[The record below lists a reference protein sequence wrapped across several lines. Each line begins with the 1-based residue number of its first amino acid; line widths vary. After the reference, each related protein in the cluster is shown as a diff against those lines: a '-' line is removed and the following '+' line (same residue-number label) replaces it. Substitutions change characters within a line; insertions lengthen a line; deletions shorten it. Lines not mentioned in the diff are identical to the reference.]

1 VHAAGDVKIRFCTN
15 DAQVRADQHRIGA
28 RARRRRTGSA
38 RERAAR
44 GLQTGSVAQQK
55 WFQIHRPLSA
65 RARRVLGIAAFVLPL
80 LAWCI
85 VSYVPW
91 VWHPQIMITDPGSAP
106 YLDAGAHLPRDAFE
120 SERADARR
128 EGRQPP
134 RGVPANPVYLPAP
147 DQVLRAFYTSFTT
160 PPPTRDGLW
169 LHQSLWHSIQ
179 IIFWGFTISSLV
191 GVPLGIL
198 CGAYAAIA
206 RLSEPFVEFFRYL
219 PAPAFGALAV
229 AILGIYDGPKIAVI
243 VIGTFFQQVLII
255 ANTTR
260 KLDPAL
266 LEAALTLGARSRQLL
281 TRVVVPGILPDL
293 YRDQRILLG
302 WAWTYLIVAELIGT
316 TSGITWFITQQARY
330 QHFPNVY
337 AAIAMIGI
345 LGLGTDMLLG
355 ALGRRLFPWDRAVAK
370 GG

>member
-1 VHAAGDVKIRFCTN
+1 V
-15 DAQVRADQHRIGA
+15 AQHQWLQIHRSLPA
-28 RARRRRTGSA
+28 RAR
-38 RERAAR
+38 
-44 GLQTGSVAQQK
+44 L
-55 WFQIHRPLSA
+55 L
-65 RARRVLGIAAFVLPL
+65 LGIASFVVPVLI
-80 LAWCI
+80 WCV

-91 VWHPQIMITDPGSAP
+91 VWHPQIRITDSGSVS
-106 YLDAGAHLPRDAFE
+106 YLDIGAQLPRAAFE
-120 SERADARR
+120 AEVTSATQ
-128 EGRQPP
+128 EGRAPP
-134 RGVPANPVYLPAP
+134 RGSAANPIYLPSP
-147 DQVLRAFYTSFTT
+147 GQVLQAFYTSFTT
-160 PPPTRDGLW
+160 PPPTRDGQW

-179 IIFWGFTISSLV
+179 IIFWGFTISSLF

-198 CGAYAAIA
+198 CGAYAPIA
-206 RLSEPFVEFFRYL
+206 RLNEPFVEFFRYL

-266 LEAALTLGARSRQLL
+266 LEAALTLGTKSRQLL
-281 TRVVVPGILPDL
+281 TRVVVPAILPDL
-293 YRDQRILLG
+293 YRDQRVLLG

-337 AAIAMIGI
+337 AAISMIGI
-345 LGLGTDMLLG
+345 LGLGTDMVL
-355 ALGRRLFPWDRAVAK
+355 AAIGRRLFPWDRSLAK
-370 GG
+370 GR

>member
-1 VHAAGDVKIRFCTN
+1 MQI
-15 DAQVRADQHRIGA
+15 
-28 RARRRRTGSA
+28 
-38 RERAAR
+38 
-44 GLQTGSVAQQK
+44 LQ
-55 WFQIHRPLSA
+55 PLSA
-65 RARRVLGIAAFVLPL
+65 RAKLVIGIASFVLPVL
-80 LAWCI
+80 LWSA

-91 VWHPQIMITDPGSAP
+91 LWHPQIMITDPGSVS
-106 YLDAGAHLPRDAFE
+106 YLEVGAHLPRAAFA
-120 SERADARR
+120 SEVADAKQENRAA
-128 EGRQPP
+128 P
-134 RGVPANPVYLPAP
+134 RGVPANPIYLPTP
-147 DQVLRAFYTSFTT
+147 GQVLAAFYTSFTT
-160 PPPTRDGLW
+160 PPPTRDGQW

-179 IIFWGFTISSLV
+179 IIFWGFTISSVL
-191 GVPLGIL
+191 GVPIGIL
-198 CGAYAAIA
+198 CGAYASIA
-206 RLSEPFVEFFRYL
+206 RLNEPFIEFFRYL

-266 LEAALTLGARSRQLL
+266 LEAALTLGTRSRQLL
-281 TRVVVPGILPDL
+281 MRVVVPGILPDL

-337 AAIAMIGI
+337 AAIAMIGV
-345 LGLGTDMLLG
+345 LGLGIDNIL
-355 ALGRRLFPWDRAVAK
+355 AFIGRRIFPWERTLATTA
-370 GG
+370 

>member
-1 VHAAGDVKIRFCTN
+1 
-15 DAQVRADQHRIGA
+15 
-28 RARRRRTGSA
+28 
-38 RERAAR
+38 
-44 GLQTGSVAQQK
+44 LQTLRVAQQK
-55 WFQIHRPLSA
+55 WLQILRPLPA
-65 RARRVLGIAAFVLPL
+65 RAKLVLGVASFVLPVL
-80 LAWCI
+80 LWCV

-91 VWHPQIMITDPGSAP
+91 VWHPQIMITDPGSVS
-106 YLDAGAHLPRDAFE
+106 YLDVGAHVERAAFE
-120 SERADARR
+120 AELVDARQ
-128 EGRQPP
+128 EGRAAP
-134 RGVPANPVYLPAP
+134 RGVAANPIYLPSP
-147 DQVLRAFYTSFTT
+147 GQVLQAFYTSFKT
-160 PPPTRDGLW
+160 PPATKDGQW

-179 IIFWGFTISSLV
+179 IIFWGFVISSAF
-191 GVPLGIL
+191 GVPLGVL
-198 CGAYAAIA
+198 CGAYAAVA
-206 RLSEPFVEFFRYL
+206 RLNEPFVEFFRYL

-266 LEAALTLGARSRQLL
+266 LEAALTLGTKSRKLL

-345 LGLGTDMLLG
+345 LGLGIDLIL
-355 ALGRRLFPWDRAVAK
+355 AAIGRRLFPWDRSLGKNA
-370 GG
+370 

>member
-1 VHAAGDVKIRFCTN
+1 MQI
-15 DAQVRADQHRIGA
+15 
-28 RARRRRTGSA
+28 
-38 RERAAR
+38 
-44 GLQTGSVAQQK
+44 LQ
-55 WFQIHRPLSA
+55 PLSA
-65 RARRVLGIAAFVLPL
+65 RAKLVIGIASFVLPVL
-80 LAWCI
+80 LWSA

-91 VWHPQIMITDPGSAP
+91 LWHPQIMITDPGSVS
-106 YLDAGAHLPRDAFE
+106 YLEVGAHLPRAAFA
-120 SERADARR
+120 SEVADANQEHRA
-128 EGRQPP
+128 PP
-134 RGVPANPVYLPAP
+134 RGVPANPIYLPSP
-147 DQVLRAFYTSFTT
+147 GQVLAAFYTSFTT
-160 PPPTRDGLW
+160 PPPTRDGQW

-179 IIFWGFTISSLV
+179 IIFWGFTISSML
-191 GVPLGIL
+191 GVPIGVL
-198 CGAYAAIA
+198 CGAYASIA
-206 RLSEPFVEFFRYL
+206 RLNEPFIEFFRYL

-266 LEAALTLGARSRQLL
+266 LEAALTLGTRSRQLL
-281 TRVVVPGILPDL
+281 MRVVVPGILPDL

-345 LGLGTDMLLG
+345 LGLGIDNIL
-355 ALGRRLFPWDRAVAK
+355 AFIGRRIFPWERTLATTA
-370 GG
+370 